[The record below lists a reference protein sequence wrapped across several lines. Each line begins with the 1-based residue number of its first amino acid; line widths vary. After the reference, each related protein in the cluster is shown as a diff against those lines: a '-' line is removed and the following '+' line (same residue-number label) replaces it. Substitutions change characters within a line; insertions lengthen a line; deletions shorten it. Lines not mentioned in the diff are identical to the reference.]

1 MIEKFN
7 LVNYTN
13 YILKLAAVN
22 ENMTVEVALQCFI
35 ANLTTMKEHYEG
47 CPDLNY
53 HELGQQWNKLLSK
66 EKVSQKAETL
76 ARLQKYPRN
85 GGRP

>member
-1 MIEKFN
+1 MPEKFSLIN
-7 LVNYTN
+7 HTTH
-13 YILKLAAVN
+13 ILKIAAAN

-35 ANLTTMKEHYEG
+35 ANLTTMKEHYKG
-47 CPDLNY
+47 CPELNY

-66 EKVSQKAETL
+66 EKVAQKAEAL

>member
-1 MIEKFN
+1 MTEKFN
-7 LVNYTN
+7 LVNYTTH
-13 YILKLAAVN
+13 ITKLAAAN
-22 ENMTVEVALQCFI
+22 PQMSVEAALQCFI

-47 CPDLNY
+47 CPELNY

-66 EKVSQKAETL
+66 EKVAQKAETL

>member
-1 MIEKFN
+1 MPEKFN
-7 LVNYTN
+7 LVNHTTH
-13 YILKLAAVN
+13 ILKIAAAN
-22 ENMTVEVALQCFI
+22 PSMSVEVALQCFI

-66 EKVSQKAETL
+66 EKVAQKAETL
-76 ARLQKYPRN
+76 ARLQKYPR
-85 GGRP
+85 GGRN

>member
-1 MIEKFN
+1 MTEKFN

-13 YILKLAAVN
+13 YILKLAAAN

-35 ANLTTMKEHYEG
+35 ANLTTMKEHYKG

-53 HELGQQWNKLLSK
+53 HELGQQWNKLLSR
-66 EKVSQKAETL
+66 EKVAQKAETM
-76 ARLQKYPRN
+76 ARLQKYPR
-85 GGRP
+85 GGRS

>member
-1 MIEKFN
+1 MAEKFN
-7 LVNYTN
+7 LSNHTHN
-13 YILKLAAVN
+13 IMKLAAAN
-22 ENMTVEVALQCFI
+22 DDMSIEVALQCFI

-66 EKVSQKAETL
+66 EKVAQKSETL
-76 ARLQKYPRN
+76 ARLQKYPR
-85 GGRP
+85 GGRS